1 MMSHNYKQTFINYH
15 GKLFLLFIIISFF
28 SCQSSSIEETGTLI
42 NQDHLKHFSQT
53 VNIDNQNL
61 EIVKIYAEYPD
72 YQTVEA
78 PGEGISCV
86 DDVARTAIFYLK
98 HYKVTQQQSSR
109 DEAKRLLDFL
119 LYMQAPNGMF
129 YNFIYSD
136 LSINKTHQNSIA
148 QANWWTWRAIW
159 ALSEGCLIF
168 HDQSPEY
175 AQTMS
180 TAVYKTLPAID
191 SLLQQYAKTKEVNG
205 LKIPT
210 WLPAGSAS
218 DQAALIILGLV
229 SYYHVTKNSK
239 ILEYIEK
246 IADGI
251 ALMQYGDSVNAPY
264 GCFLSWE
271 NLWHA
276 YGNSQ
281 AYALLLA
288 SEVLKKE
295 KLKNMALNEIDNFY
309 PYLIQKNYLSLF
321 KLYSNEG
328 GYEIGEVKEFPQI
341 SYNFRPMIWA
351 CLKAYEITGAPKYA
365 IQAGEIACWLL
376 GKNITQKALYNPLN
390 GRCFD
395 GINEDETLNKN
406 SGAESTIESLL
417 CLIVAEQNPISK
429 KIICDYYA
437 SKNR

>member
-1 MMSHNYKQTFINYH
+1 MDNNQNLRSINIWNT
-15 GKLFLLFIIISFF
+15 LILLFVIIGLP
-28 SCQSSSIEETGTLI
+28 SCKTSPNKNTLTLV
-42 NQDHLKHFSQT
+42 NLDHLKHLT
-53 VNIDNQNL
+53 EIVNIENQNL
-61 EIVKIYAEYPD
+61 EIIKIYAEYPD
-72 YQTVEA
+72 YRTVEA

-86 DDVARTAIFYLK
+86 DDVARAAVFYLK
-98 HYKVTQQQSSR
+98 HFIVTQKQSSL

-148 QANWWTWRAIW
+148 QANWWTWRAMW

-168 HDQSPEY
+168 QDKLPEY
-175 AQTMS
+175 ARILS
-180 TAVYKTLPAID
+180 TSIARALPAID
-191 SLLQQYAKTKEVNG
+191 SLLQQYPKTKEVYG

-229 SYYHVTKNSK
+229 PYYHITKDTK

-246 IADGI
+246 MADGI
-251 ALMQYGDSVNAPY
+251 SLMQYGDSEKLPY

-281 AYALLLA
+281 AYALLWA
-288 SEVLKKE
+288 SEVLKNEALIKR
-295 KLKNMALNEIDNFY
+295 ALNEIDHFY
-309 PYLIQKNYLSLF
+309 PFLIQNNYLSLF
-321 KLYSNEG
+321 NLHSNDG
-328 GYEIGEVKEFPQI
+328 GFEIAQMKEFPQI
-341 SYNFRPMIWA
+341 SYNFRPMIWG
-351 CLKAYEITGAPKYA
+351 CLKAYEINGQKKYA
-365 IQAGEIACWLL
+365 NMAGELACWLL
-376 GKNITQKALYNPLN
+376 GENTTQQSLYDPLN

-395 GINEDETLNKN
+395 GINDKDTLNKN

-417 CLIVAEQNPISK
+417 SLIVTEQNPISR
-429 KIICDYYA
+429 KIIFDYYN
-437 SKNR
+437 SKNIH

>member
-1 MMSHNYKQTFINYH
+1 MDNNHHLRSINIWNT
-15 GKLFLLFIIISFF
+15 LILLFFIIGLL
-28 SCQSSSIEETGTLI
+28 SCQSSLNEKTSTLV
-42 NQDHLKHFSQT
+42 NLDHLKRLT
-53 VNIDNQNL
+53 ETINIDNQNL
-61 EIVKIYAEYPD
+61 EIVKIYAKFPD
-72 YQTVEA
+72 YQTVGA

-86 DDVARTAIFYLK
+86 DDIARAAIFYLK
-98 HYKVTQQQSSR
+98 HHKVTQKQSSR
-109 DEAKRLLDFL
+109 NEAKRLLDFL

-136 LSINKTHQNSIA
+136 LSINKTHQNSID

-168 HDQSPEY
+168 QDQSPEY

-180 TAVYKTLPAID
+180 TAVDKTLPAID
-191 SLLQQYAKTKEVNG
+191 SLLQQYPKIKEING

-229 SYYHVTKNSK
+229 PYYHITQDTK

-246 IADGI
+246 MADGI
-251 ALMQYGDSVNAPY
+251 ALMQYGDSVNIPY

-295 KLKNMALNEIDNFY
+295 TFKNNALNEIDHFY
-309 PYLIQKNYLSLF
+309 TYLMQKKYLSLF
-321 KLYSNEG
+321 KLYSNNE
-328 GYEIGEVKEFPQI
+328 GYEMAEVKEFPQI

-351 CLKAYEITGAPKYA
+351 CLKAYEITGQKKYA
-365 IQAGEIACWLL
+365 NMAGDLACWLL
-376 GKNITQKALYNPLN
+376 GKNITQQALYDPLN

-395 GINEDETLNKN
+395 GINDEKTLNKN

-417 CLIVAEQNPISK
+417 CLIVAEQNPISR
-429 KIICDYYA
+429 KIISDYYN
-437 SKNR
+437 SKNIH